1 MELSHETIMHLMVR
15 VILGTLFLFQG
26 YDKLFNIKVSG
37 VTEYFREEMRSKNV
51 PPFLLSSA
59 AWFTSLAE
67 FCGGLLVILGFMK
80 TFALYL
86 IGVDLIVVTVAFSVL
101 KPMWDMSM
109 VFPRLILLLVAL
121 YLPESSDLLSIDY
134 LLHP

>member
-1 MELSHETIMHLMVR
+1 MELTHETIMHLLVR

-26 YDKLFNIKVSG
+26 FDKLFNIKVAG
-37 VTEYFREEMRSKNV
+37 VTDYFREEMRQKSV

-67 FCGGLLVILGFMK
+67 FFGGLLVMVGFMK

-86 IGVDLIVVTVAFSVL
+86 LGLDLIVVSLAFSML

-109 VFPRLILLLVAL
+109 VFPRLILLLIAL
-121 YLPESSDLLSIDY
+121 YLPESSDLLSIDH
-134 LLHP
+134 LLQP